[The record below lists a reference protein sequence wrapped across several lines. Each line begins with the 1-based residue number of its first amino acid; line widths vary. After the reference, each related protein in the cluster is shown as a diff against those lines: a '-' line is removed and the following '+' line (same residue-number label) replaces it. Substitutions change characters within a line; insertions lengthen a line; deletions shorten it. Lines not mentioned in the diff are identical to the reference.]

1 MATRHRHQMRN
12 ACPGKGI
19 SQAVT
24 RKVGAVAAQDS
35 GQQRA
40 IGALLRHKALKH
52 GPPNGQDEGVSS
64 ALPILPIMHDRNR
77 RALPLHEARACP
89 IRIAQLRAPPYGRKC
104 VSPLHQPIPCEP
116 YACNRNTLLIRFGC
130 ASIAPIIPARIAD
143 NDKLVP
149 AHGPGESVERIAHL
163 LAP

>member
-40 IGALLRHKALKH
+40 IGAFPRLQVLKD
-52 GPPNGQDEGVSS
+52 GPPHGQDEGVGS

-77 RALPLHEARACP
+77 RTLPFHEARACP
-89 IRIAQLRAPPYGRKC
+89 IRIAQLRAPPNGRKC
-104 VSPLHQPIPCEP
+104 VSPLHQPIPREP
-116 YACNRNTLLIRFGC
+116 YACNRNALLIRFGC
-130 ASIAPIIPARIAD
+130 TGVAPIAPARIAD